1 MDKKRYQCKVCGY
14 IHEGAS
20 PPDFCPVC
28 KMPSS
33 EFEFITE
40 VITDSSTKKRKG
52 LNRDSN
58 LYTLIYSVVMV
69 AIVAV
74 MLAYTSESLK
84 DIQKKNA
91 DIDKMM
97 QILRA
102 VKVETTAKTAETKY
116 RELITDAFLV
126 KADGMIEKRDA
137 FNEDIV
143 KAYTN
148 HTALPVFVASID
160 GQTKYIMALY
170 GSGLWGAVWGYVAV
184 NDDKDTIFGADFS
197 HEGETP
203 GLGAEIAEPSFR
215 LRFNGKHLFQQGE
228 FMSVAVV
235 KPGRKAQG
243 QDYVDGISGGTI
255 TSDGVHKML
264 RNSLERYVEFLKTA
278 N

>member
-1 MDKKRYQCKVCGY
+1 MKKYQCKVCGY
-14 IHEGAS
+14 IHEGTA
-20 PPDFCPVC
+20 PPDFCPAC

-33 EFEFITE
+33 EFELIAE
-40 VITDSSTKKRKG
+40 LKTDSSAEKKKG

-69 AIVAV
+69 TIVAV
-74 MLAYTSESLK
+74 MLAFTSESLK
-84 DIQKKNA
+84 EIQKRNI

-102 VKVETTAKTAETKY
+102 VHVEATAHTAESQY
-116 RELITDAFLV
+116 NELITDAFLV
-126 KADGMIEKRDA
+126 REDGTVEKRDA

-143 KAYTN
+143 KAYAN
-148 HTALPVFVASID
+148 RTALPVFVATID
-160 GQTKYIMALY
+160 GQTKYIMALH
-170 GSGLWGAVWGYVAV
+170 GSGLWGAVWGYIAV
-184 NDDKDTIFGADFS
+184 DDDKNTIFGADFS

-215 LRFNGKHLFQQGE
+215 SRFDGKHLFIGGE

-235 KPGRKAQG
+235 KPGKKAQG

-255 TSDGVHKML
+255 TGDGVHKML
-264 RNSLERYVEFLKTA
+264 RNSLERYVEFLKTI